1 MEKWKTIVLDC
12 RDEEDNLERLLTYIK
27 ETAAIGHSFVVEVDP
42 EDREFRRRFS
52 IDGDGADK
60 IATIDVTKREGRRK

>member
-1 MEKWKTIVLDC
+1 MEKWKTIVLEC
-12 RDEEDNLERLLTYIK
+12 RDEEDNLEKLLDYIK
-27 ETAAIGHSFVVEVDP
+27 RTAAIGHSFVVEVDP

-60 IATIDVTKREGRRK
+60 IKAMIVTRK